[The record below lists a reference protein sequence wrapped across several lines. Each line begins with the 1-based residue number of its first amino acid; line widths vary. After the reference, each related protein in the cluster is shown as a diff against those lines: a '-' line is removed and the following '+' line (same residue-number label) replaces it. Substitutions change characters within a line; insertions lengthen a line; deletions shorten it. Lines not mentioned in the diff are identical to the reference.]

1 MPLKL
6 RWIGEDELDRVA
18 QTRLYCYAPA
28 GKDLATY
35 KEKIRA
41 DRRAKVGDFLL
52 AERDGVAVGTTTAL
66 SMTMWVR
73 GAALPCQG
81 VAYVGTIKTHRR
93 GGGASGEQGV
103 ATQLMFETLRRAR
116 ERREVVSA
124 LMPFRASFY
133 EHFGYGL
140 IERRHEWLVP
150 LSILPPGDFDGFNF
164 IRNGDDLPAMIECRQ
179 RMVQNGQCDI
189 ERTPEAWETYRRNVG
204 EGFEVVDREPGGA
217 VHGSMYFTDT
227 KTDGRTTIRVADQVW
242 DSAAAL
248 LRQLHF
254 LASLKDQYSYAS
266 LTLPSDIQLN
276 RVLRESQLPHRLVEH
291 AVAKLT
297 PITRCQ
303 VRILDHMRFLE
314 SLKWPANTKGRA
326 TIAVKECE
334 GQTSKFKLDVSGGRA
349 QVAPSDASPDLELTD
364 KDWAAIACG
373 DLTATSAAQLGVLH
387 VSRTDALSLLD
398 ALSVGPAPF
407 CAEYF

>member
-1 MPLKL
+1 LQEFVMPLTL
-6 RWIGEDELDRVA
+6 RWIDEDELDRVA

-28 GKDLATY
+28 SKELATY

-41 DRRAKVGDFLL
+41 DRRAKVGDYLL
-52 AERDGVAVGTTTAL
+52 AERDGEAVGTTTAL

-93 GGGASGEQGV
+93 GGANGEKGV

-150 LSILPPGDFDGFNF
+150 LSILPPGNFDGFHF
-164 IRNGDDLPAMIECRQ
+164 TRNGDDLAGMFECRQ

-189 ERTPEAWETYRRNVG
+189 ERTREAWETYRRNVG
-204 EGFEVVDREPGGA
+204 EGYEVVDRDPGGV

-227 KTDGRTTIRVADQVW
+227 KTDGRTTIRVA
-242 DSAAAL
+242 
-248 LRQLHF
+248 
-254 LASLKDQYSYAS
+254 
-266 LTLPSDIQLN
+266 
-276 RVLRESQLPHRLVEH
+276 
-291 AVAKLT
+291 
-297 PITRCQ
+297 ITYGIRRRRCCGSF
-303 VRILDHMRFLE
+303 I
-314 SLKWPANTKGRA
+314 S
-326 TIAVKECE
+326 
-334 GQTSKFKLDVSGGRA
+334 SGA
-349 QVAPSDASPDLELTD
+349 
-364 KDWAAIACG
+364 
-373 DLTATSAAQLGVLH
+373 
-387 VSRTDALSLLD
+387 
-398 ALSVGPAPF
+398 
-407 CAEYF
+407 